1 MSKAQF
7 LAENLKTSEIYSGLI
22 LGKDGEPDYHLVLL
36 PAIPEKKLNWSD
48 ALAWAKSVGGDL
60 PTRSEQAL
68 LFANSKEH
76 FEGAWYWSNTQHAGN
91 SDYAWVQNF
100 DNGYQNDDHKSY
112 EYRARAV
119 RRLLIIE

>member
-36 PAIPEKKLNWSD
+36 PAKPEKALNWSD
-48 ALAWAKSVGGDL
+48 AVAWAKSVGGDL

-68 LFANSKEH
+68 LFANNKEH
-76 FEGAWYWSNTQHAGN
+76 FEGAWYWSNTQYAHLTG
-91 SDYAWVQNF
+91 YAWMQGF
-100 DNGYQNDDHKSY
+100 TSGSQTSYLKSD

-119 RRLLIIE
+119 RRLLIID

>member
-48 ALAWAKSVGGDL
+48 ALAWARSVGGDL

-76 FEGAWYWSNTQHAGN
+76 FESAWYWSNTQDAR
-91 SDYAWVQNF
+91 STDYAWVQIF
-100 DNGYQNDDHKSY
+100 DDGGQDGFHKSY
-112 EYRARAV
+112 EGRSRAV

>member
-36 PAIPEKKLNWSD
+36 PAKPEKALNWSD
-48 ALAWAKSVGGDL
+48 AVAWAKSVGGDL

-68 LFANSKEH
+68 LFANNKEH
-76 FEGAWYWSNTQHAGN
+76 FEGAWYRSNTQGAHN
-91 SDYAWVQNF
+91 TDYAWVQDF
-100 DNGYQNDDHKSY
+100 LDGDQSILRKSY
-112 EYRARAV
+112 EFRARAV
-119 RRLLIIE
+119 RRLLIID